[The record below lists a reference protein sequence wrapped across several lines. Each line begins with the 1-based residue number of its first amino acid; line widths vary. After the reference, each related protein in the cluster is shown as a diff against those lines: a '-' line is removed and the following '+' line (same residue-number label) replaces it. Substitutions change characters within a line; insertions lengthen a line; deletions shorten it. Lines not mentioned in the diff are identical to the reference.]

1 MKKSNKIIT
10 SILISIIFIFTMQ
23 TLSFATSTTTFSAKS
38 QNIKVGETTTISV
51 GINNTETWNLKV
63 TASGGNL
70 SGTTT
75 STDAAGAEVS
85 KNVINCSFSASSAG
99 SYIITLSGSI
109 AGSDLDK
116 KPVTKNIT
124 INVTKPATNPGDS
137 TGGNNGGG
145 STGGNNGGATTVTE
159 PKFTSANKTV
169 YATRDINLRSSWST
183 SSSATKIS
191 KGTELKLTGTSTQK
205 VNGYVWYRV
214 TYNGQT
220 KYVSRDLITETKPEE
235 KSNNTN
241 LKLLSIEGVELTPA
255 FSANITEYSAKLTNY
270 KEQSLKIN
278 AEAEDSKS
286 TVKIEGNEEI
296 KIGENVISVT
306 VTAEDGTT
314 KVYKITIT
322 NEEKEGLGLSSLVI
336 KGVELK
342 NFSPSKFNYEIE
354 FKELDQLEIEAI
366 ANEEGATVEIVGNEN
381 LTELGEHII
390 TIIVTSADG
399 EQIATYTIT
408 ANKLAVEEAKQE
420 LDIKSILTCAVIALV
435 VLVAIIILIVR
446 YVKGN
451 SNAEIDY
458 VYNDNLDNK
467 ENEELIEKENNKI
480 GETPKEETKK
490 DEKPTIDDL
499 YADYDDEPKRKRG
512 KGRHS
517 K

>member
-1 MKKSNKIIT
+1 MKKNKII
-10 SILISIIFIFTMQ
+10 ILLIVIFIFVVTCSLYTKTYAAGSFEVSTSLSSINVGDTITVYIKGNNAYGKVNISANNA
-23 TLSFATSTTTFSAKS
+23 TLSSYSVFLQNDTKTVNLTAKS
-38 QNIKVGETTTISV
+38 AGTITISV
-51 GINNTETWNLKV
+51 TP
-63 TASGGNL
+63 ASEGLGDIDENPIT
-70 SGTTT
+70 GTKTT
-75 STDAAGAEVS
+75 
-85 KNVINCSFSASSAG
+85 K
-99 SYIITLSGSI
+99 ITVK
-109 AGSDLDK
+109 A
-116 KPVTKNIT
+116 P
-124 INVTKPATNPGDS
+124 S
-137 TGGNNGGG
+137 TGGSSGG
-145 STGGNNGGATTVTE
+145 STGGNNGGSTGSNNGGSTTTVTE

-169 YATRDINLRSSWST
+169 YAIGDINLRSSWST

-314 KVYKITIT
+314 KVYKITMT
-322 NEEKEGLGLSSLVI
+322 SEEKEGLGLSSLVI

-408 ANKLAVEEAKQE
+408 ANKLAVQEAKQE
-420 LDIKSILTCAVIALV
+420 LDIKSILICAVISLV

-446 YVKGN
+446 YIKGN

-458 VYNDNLDNK
+458 IYNDNLDNK

-490 DEKPTIDDL
+490 DGKPTIDDL
-499 YADYDDEPKRKRG
+499 YADYDDETKRKRG

>member
-1 MKKSNKIIT
+1 MKKNKII
-10 SILISIIFIFTMQ
+10 ILLIAIFIFVVTCSLYTKTYAAGSFEVSTSLSSINVGDTITVYIKGNNAYGKVNISANNA
-23 TLSFATSTTTFSAKS
+23 TLSSYSVFLQNDTKTVNLTAKS
-38 QNIKVGETTTISV
+38 AGTITISV
-51 GINNTETWNLKV
+51 TP
-63 TASGGNL
+63 ASEGLGDIDENPIT
-70 SGTTT
+70 GTKTT
-75 STDAAGAEVS
+75 
-85 KNVINCSFSASSAG
+85 K
-99 SYIITLSGSI
+99 ITVK
-109 AGSDLDK
+109 A
-116 KPVTKNIT
+116 P
-124 INVTKPATNPGDS
+124 S
-137 TGGNNGGG
+137 TGGSSGG
-145 STGGNNGGATTVTE
+145 STGGNNGGSTGSNNGGSTTTVTE

-169 YATRDINLRSSWST
+169 YAIGDINLRSSWST

-314 KVYKITIT
+314 KVYKITMT
-322 NEEKEGLGLSSLVI
+322 SEEKEGLGLSSLVI

-408 ANKLAVEEAKQE
+408 ANKLAVQEAKQE
-420 LDIKSILTCAVIALV
+420 LDIKSILICAVISLV

-446 YVKGN
+446 YIKGN

-458 VYNDNLDNK
+458 IYNDNLDNK

-490 DEKPTIDDL
+490 DGKPTIDDL
-499 YADYDDEPKRKRG
+499 YADYDDETKRKRG